1 MATTIRLSTF
11 TVPDTLS
18 HMNIAVP
25 LVVFMVPRTNDPLP
39 LVTTT
44 VPNMTITVP
53 LTVSTVTDLQSLMA
67 HDFHSPQHLT
77 IFAVLNISQFL
88 QSLTSKDFHSP

>member
-1 MATTIRLSTF
+1 M
-11 TVPDTLS
+11 S
-18 HMNIAVP
+18 HMNTEVP
-25 LVVFMVPRTNDPLP
+25 LMVFMVPRTSDPLP

-53 LTVSTVTDLQSLMA
+53 RMVFTVTDLQSLMA

-77 IFAVLNISQFL
+77 IFAVPNISQFL
-88 QSLTSKDFHSP
+88 QSLTSKGFHSP

>member
-1 MATTIRLSTF
+1 MATTIHLITF
-11 TVPDTLS
+11 TVPDTIS
-18 HMNIAVP
+18 HMNTAVP
-25 LVVFMVPRTNDPLP
+25 LMVFMVPCTSDP

-53 LTVSTVTDLQSLMA
+53 LMVSTVTDLQSLMA

-77 IFAVLNISQFL
+77 IFAVPNISQFL
-88 QSLTSKDFHSP
+88 QSLTSKGFHSP